1 MKVDLAVAA
10 VVVVVAA
17 ATAEAVVA
25 AATAEAVVVAAVA
38 TAEAV
43 VAAATV
49 EVAAAIARMVLATIT
64 ANLPISS
71 FQKRPGEIRAVFFC
85 SQGRGCWE
93 PAAFRIPDALCR
105 VSSHSFSGSDPA
117 VIPAPTWKAAS
128 PSRMTTVLM
137 AMLNWVRPS

>member
-10 VVVVVAA
+10 VVVAA
-17 ATAEAVVA
+17 ATAEAVV
-25 AATAEAVVVAAVA
+25 
-38 TAEAV
+38 AV

-64 ANLPISS
+64 ADLPISS
-71 FQKRPGEIRAVFFC
+71 FQKRPGEIRAVFFAGNSR

-128 PSRMTTVLM
+128 PSRITTVLM